1 MADNKPANGIL
12 HTWASLLYRRRKLI
26 LLSWIVLLGIAVANL
41 ALNRRDLTETELR
54 GATGTEAWEVT
65 EILEQQFGS
74 RLGNSAALVVDG
86 QTDSEALRR
95 ELLAAI
101 PTLHK
106 VQEVRGRTPHA
117 QQLFYLE
124 YRPDLRVVEAQTQ
137 TATVRAWLNQWSARS
152 GLKTYLTGNTAFQQD
167 AKDASKK
174 DSARGEGL
182 ALLISLGILIATFG
196 ALTSA
201 LLPLLMGA
209 STLVGLNS
217 LGLVL
222 GLPVNPVSRILTS
235 LVGLALAIDYS
246 LFLVSRYREELKAG
260 SPPAQALRTTVH
272 KAGNTVLFSALI
284 MMVSLSVLLIPDV
297 SLSRT
302 VVSNMLLV
310 IALSLANTLIVLP
323 ALLALGQR
331 WLEWPQV
338 LSRGIARFDTERF
351 WRSFADHIT
360 RYPRSYFVLSLTIL
374 LGLALPVTQMRLW
387 EPVQAIAPRNSESMA
402 GYRLLEQDG
411 WGGELIPVTLVV
423 KAPPGQTVYEPPT
436 IAYVDALTTAL
447 RAQPAV
453 ADVQSLTTWQPH
465 FTARDYQAFFS
476 NWQTLG
482 ALLQPRQFAP
492 LVNVDQGSTL
502 TLVQVFPKDLMAL
515 DDTQTILNFSRAYAR
530 THPAQP
536 LLTGGAVARV
546 KDFTHELY
554 RPLPLMLFLV
564 LGGIY
569 ALLLAYMRTPVLP
582 AKAAIMNFLPI
593 LSAFGLLTLVFQHG
607 WLSGL
612 LHTPIN
618 GAVTNIV
625 PIVLF
630 CIIFGLS
637 MDYEVLILS
646 RISERYEAHGQ
657 VRKAVVEGLSRSGS
671 VITGA
676 VLILLGVF
684 VPGIFSSSPQ
694 TQEICLGIS
703 AAILLDATV
712 VRLLLVPSF
721 MMLLGKWNW
730 WRPGARS

>member
-1 MADNKPANGIL
+1 
-12 HTWASLLYRRRKLI
+12 
-26 LLSWIVLLGIAVANL
+26 
-41 ALNRRDLTETELR
+41 
-54 GATGTEAWEVT
+54 
-65 EILEQQFGS
+65 
-74 RLGNSAALVVDG
+74 
-86 QTDSEALRR
+86 
-95 ELLAAI
+95 
-101 PTLHK
+101 
-106 VQEVRGRTPHA
+106 
-117 QQLFYLE
+117 
-124 YRPDLRVVEAQTQ
+124 
-137 TATVRAWLNQWSARS
+137 
-152 GLKTYLTGNTAFQQD
+152 
-167 AKDASKK
+167 
-174 DSARGEGL
+174 
-182 ALLISLGILIATFG
+182 
-196 ALTSA
+196 
-201 LLPLLMGA
+201 
-209 STLVGLNS
+209 
-217 LGLVL
+217 
-222 GLPVNPVSRILTS
+222 
-235 LVGLALAIDYS
+235 
-246 LFLVSRYREELKAG
+246 
-260 SPPAQALRTTVH
+260 
-272 KAGNTVLFSALI
+272 
-284 MMVSLSVLLIPDV
+284 
-297 SLSRT
+297 
-302 VVSNMLLV
+302 
-310 IALSLANTLIVLP
+310 
-323 ALLALGQR
+323 
-331 WLEWPQV
+331 V

-351 WRSFADHIT
+351 WHAFADHIT
-360 RYPRSYFVLSLTIL
+360 RYPRSYFVLSLTLL

-402 GYRLLEQDG
+402 GYRLLEQDN

-423 KAPPGQTVYEPPT
+423 KAPPGQTIYAESS
-436 IAYVDALTTAL
+436 IAYLHALTTAL

-453 ADVQSLTTWQPH
+453 ADVQSLTSWQPN
-465 FTARDYQAFFS
+465 FSARDYQAFFN

-482 ALLQPRQFAP
+482 ALLQPQQFAP

-502 TLVQVFPKDLMAL
+502 ALVQVFPKDLMAL
-515 DDTQTILNFSRAYAR
+515 DDTQAILNFSRAYAR
-530 THPAQP
+530 SHPEQP

-730 WRPGARS
+730 WRPGKV